1 MLYQGINKWRDII
14 IVVRKRLKKL
24 LVNGLYNFN
33 RRLLDFGW
41 EAAISSIKI
50 YADHILPT
58 IVETRVLK
66 FIDI

>member
-1 MLYQGINKWRDII
+1 MLGRASEGHTYNH
-14 IVVRKRLKKL
+14 
-24 LVNGLYNFN
+24 NFN

-50 YADHILPT
+50 YADH
-58 IVETRVLK
+58 ETRVLK

>member
-1 MLYQGINKWRDII
+1 MLGRASEGHTYNH
-14 IVVRKRLKKL
+14 
-24 LVNGLYNFN
+24 NFN